1 MKNKILIISL
11 FLNIQN
17 IFALTFEPAELLAR
31 SNVRDS
37 FNLPALT
44 YLSNVAPVI
53 NNQGEV
59 AFKVVA
65 TGENAAQGIWVKAQE
80 DTYGKVLMTA
90 PDELVITDPSINDHG
105 KLVYSLFDDMGSV
118 GVFEYDVHKL
128 SNRQV
133 IDGKK
138 TNLTFFTYPTITNE
152 EALYFRGTNTSN
164 DRAFYRQ
171 DKDLKSIVAE
181 GGDIQGMSSSY
192 LFRPSINHKGEMA
205 FKMRMGK
212 KGDWG
217 ENSPDVVALYRPIS
231 GSSPSISYIAID
243 KDLDQN
249 SKFLSFL
256 NSVSLSNTGHIAY
269 SAVTEDHRIAVML
282 FSPSGETKQIALEN
296 EGEVLNVETFSV
308 KVNAKGN
315 ILFRGKDKD
324 NKRALFFFDG
334 NTLSKIIRE
343 GDEIG
348 ADLGMAKILDNQ
360 YYPGFSGEVDL
371 NDNDQIVFGVVIQSS
386 KDLVEWGQGIYLLNP
401 KK

>member
-1 MKNKILIISL
+1 
-11 FLNIQN
+11 
-17 IFALTFEPAELLAR
+17 
-31 SNVRDS
+31 
-37 FNLPALT
+37 
-44 YLSNVAPVI
+44 
-53 NNQGEV
+53 V

-80 DTYGKVLMTA
+80 DTYGKVLMIA

-181 GGDIQGMSSSY
+181 GVDIQGMSSSY

-256 NSVSLSNTGHIAY
+256 NSVSLSNAGHIAY